1 MQCAYEAR
9 PTCSA
14 NRIVECRESSPS
26 TQPIFAKISA
36 RISADL
42 DYRAV
47 QSGVGT
53 EPLLPTRGDRVLS
66 AQQDV
71 RRPLTVRLEL
81 HLGV

>member
-9 PTCSA
+9 PTCPA
-14 NRIVECRESSPS
+14 NDIVGRRESSPS
-26 TQPIFAKISA
+26 SHPISA
-36 RISADL
+36 QISAIISADL
-42 DYRAV
+42 NHRAV

-66 AQQDV
+66 AQQHV